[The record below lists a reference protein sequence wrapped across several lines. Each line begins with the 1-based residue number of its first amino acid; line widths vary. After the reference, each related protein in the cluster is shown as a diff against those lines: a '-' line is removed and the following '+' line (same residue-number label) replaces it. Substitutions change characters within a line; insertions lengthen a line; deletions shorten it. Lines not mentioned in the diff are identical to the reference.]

1 MGVTLSMKS
10 RQGAGRMDRV
20 STGIKGMDAVLTG
33 GLPKGRT
40 ILVVGSPGSGK
51 TTFAMQF
58 LVGGAKEGE
67 PGLYVS
73 LDEKPELVKS
83 NLASFNWDL
92 DALESDGKLTFI
104 DATQLKRPGQKVVPG
119 RIEAE
124 SSVSLILPELTLG
137 VLVRTIRRVVA
148 EEGIQRIVID
158 PITSLMLRYPEEP
171 KRRRALLL
179 FFDALES
186 TGCSCIVT
194 TELRTS
200 MLARRFQLEEYL
212 SQGVVLLHTMV
223 HEGNVIRA
231 VQVEKMR
238 GISHDTQLRPYQ
250 IGQSGIEIFPKDR
263 VF

>member
-1 MGVTLSMKS
+1 MEQVL
-10 RQGAGRMDRV
+10 
-20 STGIKGMDAVLTG
+20 TGIRGLDEVLKG

-58 LVGGAKEGE
+58 LVGGAKAGE
-67 PGLYVS
+67 PGLYVAM
-73 LDEKPELVKS
+73 DERPERVKS

-92 DALESDGKLTFI
+92 DALEHDGRLTFI
-104 DATQLKRPGQKVVPG
+104 DATQLRRPGHKVMPES
-119 RIEAE
+119 IEAE
-124 SSVSLILPELTLG
+124 SPVNLILPELTLG
-137 VLVRTIRRVVA
+137 VLIRTIRRVSA
-148 EEGIQRIVID
+148 EEGIHRIVID
-158 PITSLMLRYPEEP
+158 PITSLMLRYPDEP

-179 FFDALES
+179 LFDALES

-194 TELRTS
+194 SELRTS

-212 SQGVVLLHTMV
+212 SQGVVLLHTIV

-238 GISHDTQLRPYQ
+238 GISHDAQMRPYQ
-250 IGQSGIEIFPKDR
+250 IAEAGIEVFPKDR

>member
-1 MGVTLSMKS
+1 L
-10 RQGAGRMDRV
+10 DRIT
-20 STGIKGMDAVLTG
+20 TGIKGLDEVLNG
-33 GLPKGRT
+33 GLPRSRT

-58 LVGGAKEGE
+58 LVGGVKAGE
-67 PGLYVS
+67 TGLYVS
-73 LDEKPELVKS
+73 LDEKPERVKADLS
-83 NLASFNWDL
+83 AFGWNLDG
-92 DALESDGKLTFI
+92 LEHDGKLTFI
-104 DATQLKRPGQKVVPG
+104 DATELKRPGRRIGQG
-119 RIEAE
+119 RMDTENP
-124 SSVSLILPELTLG
+124 VSLTIPELTLG
-137 VLVRTIRRVVA
+137 SMVRTIRRVAA
-148 EEGIQRIVID
+148 EEGTQRIVVD
-158 PITSLMLRYPEEP
+158 PITSLMLRYPEEV

-200 MLARRFQLEEYL
+200 MLARRFQLEEFL

-223 HEGNVIRA
+223 HDGNVIRGL
-231 VQVEKMR
+231 QVEKMR

-250 IGQSGIEIFPKDR
+250 ITPSGIEVFPKDR